1 MLTQGFCSQVLSGD
15 ISAEGVWCLGK
26 KGDGANAYSLG
37 YGEAQSKASR
47 KEKESLEEPDS
58 GKL

>member
-1 MLTQGFCSQVLSGD
+1 MLSGD

-26 KGDGANAYSLG
+26 KGDGVNAYSLG

-47 KEKESLEEPDS
+47 KEKESLEEP
-58 GKL
+58 GARLWEIVNLPA